1 MKLKE
6 IKFSVVLPILER
18 KDIVEGFPLAI
29 ESIFKNTLLPD
40 QVVVVID
47 GLYTKSFEDT
57 ILKFEKK
64 YFLDLIW
71 CNKKVG
77 LDKALNLALT
87 KCKNEIIFRADGDD
101 INLNY
106 RFEKQLPYLISG
118 FDVVGS
124 SIDEYDESGNYINT
138 KKVPITNKDIGK
150 LIPFRNPINH
160 MTAAFLK
167 KSVLEVNGYPELFLK
182 GDYGLWIKL
191 FSNNKKF
198 INLEESLVKVSAG
211 SRMIHDRGGVRYIYS
226 EYLLQKFLLKHKLTS
241 IGYAIII
248 FILRSFVF
256 SLPSFCRTFIY
267 KKFLRKSN

>member
-1 MKLKE
+1 MKLKD

-18 KDIVEGFPLAI
+18 KDIVEGFPFAI
-29 ESIFKNTLLPD
+29 ESIFKNTLVPD

-47 GLYTKSFEDT
+47 GLYTKSFKDMVLE
-57 ILKFEKK
+57 FEKK

-87 KCKNEIIFRADGDD
+87 KCTNEIIFRADGDD

-124 SIDEYDESGNYINT
+124 SIDEYDESGNYIGT

-191 FSNNKKF
+191 YSNSKKF

-241 IGYAIII
+241 IGCAITV
-248 FILRSFVF
+248 FILRSLVF
-256 SLPSFCRTFIY
+256 SLPSFFKTFIY
-267 KKFLRKSN
+267 KKFLRNSN

>member
-29 ESIFKNTLLPD
+29 ESIFKNTLLPN

-47 GLYTKSFEDT
+47 GLYSKSFKDMV
-57 ILKFEKK
+57 LKYQKK

-124 SIDEYDESGNYINT
+124 SIDEYDENGNYIST

-191 FSNNKKF
+191 YSNNKKF

-211 SRMIHDRGGVRYIYS
+211 SRMIRDRGGLRYIYS
-226 EYLLQKFLLKHKLTS
+226 EYLLQKFLLKHELTS
-241 IGYAIII
+241 TGYAIII
-248 FILRSFVF
+248 FILRSMVF
-256 SLPSFCRTFIY
+256 SLPSFFRSFIY
-267 KKFLRKSN
+267 KKFLRNSN